1 MFEIAT
7 AKETLM
13 SDDVPDR
20 PWQKVGIDLLTHKSI
35 DYVITVDYFS
45 NFWEIDKLNH
55 TTSNAV
61 ITKNQSTLFKIRHTN
76 YCYDGQWASVHSRGV
91 P

>member
-61 ITKNQSTLFKIRHTN
+61 IKKNQSTVFKIRHTN
-76 YCYDGQWASVHSRGV
+76 YGYDGQWASVHSRGV